1 MKSLLII
8 FPMLL
13 LVSLTRAQET
23 FILKGKIEFEKKI
36 NFHKALDGLSDNDF
50 DNSWIQSMKKNF
62 PATITTYFNLY
73 FDHGKTLYKPGREVP
88 SPSPPVPEWLV
99 GPAVDNIVFT
109 DLEKKENIGLKH
121 VFENT
126 YRVEDSVRN
135 IEWRITM
142 DSRTIAG
149 FSCRKAVGR
158 IMDSVYVIAFY
169 TDQIVPNGGPE
180 SFSGLP
186 GMILGV
192 AIPRINTTWFATKLE
207 LVPVKP
213 EDLMPPKKG
222 KKVTVKELLEQLKG
236 PMKDWGK
243 MGQRNIWSIMI

>member
-1 MKSLLII
+1 
-8 FPMLL
+8 
-13 LVSLTRAQET
+13 
-23 FILKGKIEFEKKI
+23 
-36 NFHKALDGLSDNDF
+36 
-50 DNSWIQSMKKNF
+50 MKKNF

-73 FDHGKTLYKPGREVP
+73 FDHSKTALQTRQRSSLILTTGPGLAA
-88 SPSPPVPEWLV
+88 LV
-99 GPAVDNIVFT
+99 PAVDNIVFT
-109 DLEKKENIGLKH
+109 DLDRKENIGLKH

-142 DSRTIAG
+142 DTRTIAG

-186 GMILGV
+186 
-192 AIPRINTTWFATKLE
+192 E
-207 LVPVKP
+207 
-213 EDLMPPKKG
+213 
-222 KKVTVKELLEQLKG
+222 
-236 PMKDWGK
+236 
-243 MGQRNIWSIMI
+243 